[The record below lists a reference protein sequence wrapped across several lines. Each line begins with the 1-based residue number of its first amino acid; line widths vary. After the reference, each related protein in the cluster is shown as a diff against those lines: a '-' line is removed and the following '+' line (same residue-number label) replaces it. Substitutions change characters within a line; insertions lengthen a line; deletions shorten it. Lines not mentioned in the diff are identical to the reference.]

1 MTALHGGGRR
11 EFRVVT
17 SDLEEAVAAVSRVYC
32 EHELTVR
39 GGDDA
44 FSSSLE
50 VVSGGVQPVV
60 SLRYSAPVRID
71 AGGFENLLL
80 VKTCT
85 AGSATARQGSAC
97 LSFARGQTVPLS
109 PWASTLLDFDR
120 SFAQRSVR
128 LDVDRI
134 ERLCAGYLNR
144 PLDAA
149 LRFDLRPFSPALER
163 AWTDAVELVLAF
175 ERQGMP
181 LPAASAMRLD
191 EFMLSLLLELH
202 PHNHSQAMRA
212 PHRLAT
218 PRALR
223 EAEHLMRTAPAGAGL
238 TIAAIAR
245 SVGCSI
251 RSLEAA
257 FREWRQT
264 TPMQYYR
271 RLRLEAARADL
282 LRGEGTTTVGTVALQ
297 HGFAHL
303 PRFAAYYRAA
313 FGENP
318 ARTLQRARAR
328 GR

>member
-1 MTALHGGGRR
+1 MTATR
-11 EFRVVT
+11 EGTQRDFRMVT

-32 EHELTVR
+32 PHELKVR
-39 GGDDA
+39 GPEGTM
-44 FSSSLE
+44 SSTLE
-50 VVSGGVQPVV
+50 VVAGGVQPVV
-60 SLRYSAPVRID
+60 SLHYAAPVRID
-71 AGGFENLLL
+71 AGNFENLLL
-80 VKTCT
+80 VKTCR
-85 AGSATARQGSAC
+85 AGSASARQGAAS
-97 LSFARGQTVPLS
+97 LSFGRGQTIPLS
-109 PWASTLLDFDR
+109 PWAATLLDFDG
-120 SFAQRSVR
+120 SFVQRSVR

-134 ERLCAGYLNR
+134 ETLCAGFLDR

-149 LRFDLRPFSPALER
+149 LRFELRPFSPALER
-163 AWTDAVELVLAF
+163 AWADAVELVLAF
-175 ERQGMP
+175 ERRGMP
-181 LPAASAMRLD
+181 LPPASALRLD

-238 TIAAIAR
+238 TVGAIAQA
-245 SVGCSI
+245 VGCSI

-264 TPMQYYR
+264 TPTRYYR
-271 RLRLEAARADL
+271 RVRLEAARADL
-282 LRGEGTTTVGTVALQ
+282 LRGDGTMTVGMVALQ
-297 HGFAHL
+297 HGFPHI
-303 PRFAAYYRAA
+303 PRFAAHYRAA

-318 ARTLQRARAR
+318 ARTLQRARAK

>member
-1 MTALHGGGRR
+1 MTVLHAGGRR
-11 EFRVVT
+11 EFRMVT

-32 EHELTVR
+32 DHELTVR
-39 GGDDA
+39 GGEDA
-44 FSSSLE
+44 LSSSLE

-60 SLRYSAPVRID
+60 SLRYSARVRID
-71 AGGFENLLL
+71 AGDFENLLL

-85 AGSATARQGSAC
+85 AGSATARQGAAS

-109 PWASTLLDFDR
+109 PWTPTLLDFDR

-134 ERLCAGYLNR
+134 ERLCSGYLNR

-163 AWTDAVELVLAF
+163 AWTDAVDLVLAF
-175 ERQGMP
+175 ERRGMP
-181 LPAASAMRLD
+181 LPAASATRLD

-202 PHNHSQAMRA
+202 PHNHSQAMRE

-223 EAEHLMRTAPAGAGL
+223 EAEHLMRTAPPGAGL
-238 TIAAIAR
+238 TIPMIAQA
-245 SVGCSI
+245 VGCSI

-264 TPMQYYR
+264 TPTQYYR
-271 RLRLEAARADL
+271 RVRLDSARAEL
-282 LRGEGTTTVGTVALQ
+282 LLGSGSSTVSTVALH
-297 HGFAHL
+297 HGFPHL
-303 PRFAAYYRAA
+303 SRFAAHYRAA

-318 ARTLQRARAR
+318 GQTLQRARST